1 VRLLI
6 PAYVEYGELSKFVAF
21 EQRLYN
27 EARLERWQWTGK
39 RQKIQHAQEVFH
51 MHLTVNIFALTVE
64 GQVQLQP

>member
-1 VRLLI
+1 MKLLI

-27 EARLERWQWTGK
+27 EARLEKFQWTGK

-51 MHLTVNIFALTVE
+51 MHLTVSIFVLMVE
-64 GQVQLQP
+64 GQVQLQS